1 MLKRRIAA
9 AVIVQDGIA
18 VQSVGFQRYL
28 PVGRPEI
35 AVEFLSHWGADEIVL
50 LDISASR
57 QGRVVSP
64 ELVKRVAARCLV
76 PLAIGGGIGS
86 VEDIDRLLQ
95 AGADKVCINRALFQA
110 PDFVT
115 AAAQKFG
122 NQCVVASI
130 DVQGGEV
137 YDYLSAST
145 AGLDPLTFARRA
157 ESLGAGEILLNAVER
172 DGRRGGFDV
181 DLNAV
186 VSAGLTIPVIALGG
200 AGTPGHFREVFQRTN
215 VRAACA
221 ANFFHHSEHSI
232 IRLKAALLNDGPAV
246 RLETGATYAEA
257 ACDGEGRLLK
267 KSDDELERLLYIR
280 IEKEII

>member
-1 MLKRRIAA
+1 MT
-9 AVIVQDGIA
+9 VQHIA
-18 VQSVGFQRYL
+18 VAGSS
-28 PVGRPEI
+28 GRMGR
-35 AVEFLSHWGADEIVL
+35 AL
-50 LDISASR
+50 L
-57 QGRVVSP
+57 
-64 ELVKRVAARCLV
+64 E
-76 PLAIGGGIGS
+76 
-86 VEDIDRLLQ
+86 
-95 AGADKVCINRALFQA
+95 ALFQA

-130 DVQGGEV
+130 DVAGGKV
-137 YDYLSAST
+137 YDYPTASA
-145 AGLDPLTFARRA
+145 GNLDPLVVARRA

-172 DGRRGGFDV
+172 DGRRGGFDI

-200 AGTPGHFREVFQRTN
+200 AGTPVHFKQVFERTN

-221 ANFFHHSEHSI
+221 ANFFHYSEHSI

-246 RLETGATYAEA
+246 RLETSATYGDAS
-257 ACDGEGRLLK
+257 CDDEGRLLK